1 MANILMIAPL
11 NAANFDSGNAEAG
24 KVLTADGSGG
34 AAFEAVVGGDNDW
47 LIDALGGG
55 RHTPASTATGG
66 DAFAVG
72 TNNEASGDY
81 ATVGG
86 GKSNTASSDYATV
99 GGGKSNT
106 ASGSDTTV
114 GGGYSNTA
122 SGHRATVGGGN
133 SNTASGQNATVGG
146 GYSNTADGE
155 DSAILGGTTNDTN
168 GLASAMIVGSNITAS
183 LAHALHC
190 NKLVVTQIPVAS
202 AGLPSG
208 TVWSDGG
215 TLKIIP

>member
-34 AAFEAVVGGDNDW
+34 AAFEAVVGGDDDW

-55 RHTPASTATGG
+55 RHTPTSTATGG
-66 DAFAVG
+66 NAFAAG
-72 TNNEASGDY
+72 TNNEASGQ
-81 ATVGG
+81 
-86 GKSNTASSDYATV
+86 
-99 GGGKSNT
+99 
-106 ASGSDTTV
+106 
-114 GGGYSNTA
+114 
-122 SGHRATVGGGN
+122 RAVVGGGN
-133 SNTASGQNATVGG
+133 SNTASGSGATVGG
-146 GYSNTADGE
+146 GYNNTASADL
-155 DSAILGGTTNDTN
+155 SAILGGN
-168 GLASAMIVGSNITAS
+168 GSNTGTFVGAMIAGSGITAS
-183 LAHALHC
+183 LANALHC